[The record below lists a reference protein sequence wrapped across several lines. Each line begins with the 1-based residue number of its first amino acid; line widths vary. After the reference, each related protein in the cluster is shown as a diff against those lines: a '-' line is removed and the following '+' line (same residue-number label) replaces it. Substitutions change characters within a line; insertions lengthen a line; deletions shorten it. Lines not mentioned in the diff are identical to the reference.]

1 MPYRVESA
9 SDKVDGMRK
18 PLDLQ
23 AFGLMLIVCASL
35 GLQQVALKAT
45 AGDVSPVLLI
55 AMRSGIAAVLV
66 GLYMLAPRLRSG
78 LRRKAG
84 AIGGDPVA
92 DGGWKPGLLVGF
104 LFTLEYLLLG
114 EALRLTSAAHAVVFL
129 YTAPVFAALILH
141 ITVPA
146 ERMSLRQW
154 VGILMAFAGVA
165 TAFLGQRAGA
175 DRAAADM
182 LAGDLLA
189 LLAGA
194 AWGLTTVVVR
204 GSRLSR
210 VPATQT
216 LLYQLTAACLLLLVA
231 AALLDQM
238 TFRPT
243 AMVLAN
249 LGFQSVVVSFLAF
262 LIWFGLLRRYVASRL
277 GVLSFMTPLFGVLFG
292 VWLLDEPMEPGF
304 VTGAMLVLAG
314 MTVVGSAGW
323 SGRAGLIGWTLRSGQ
338 AEYRGTD
345 RGDEA
350 REQAQR
356 GDGEAGRLAQAGQG
370 GRAAQP
376 SEAQR
381 GRGDGGHGA
390 EAKPRHHRQ
399 AAFGA
404 AGHHGIEQCAINH
417 AAGHAAPGEP

>member
-1 MPYRVESA
+1 
-9 SDKVDGMRK
+9 
-18 PLDLQ
+18 
-23 AFGLMLIVCASL
+23 MLIVCASL

-45 AGDVSPVLLI
+45 TGDVSPVLLI

-66 GLYMLAPRLRSG
+66 GLYMLALRLRSG
-78 LRRKAG
+78 MRLRFDAG
-84 AIGGDPVA
+84 
-92 DGGWKPGLLVGF
+92 DGNWKPGLLVGF

-141 ITVPA
+141 VMVPA
-146 ERMSLRQW
+146 ERMSPRQW
-154 VGILMAFAGVA
+154 VGILMAFAGVVA
-165 TAFLGQRAGA
+165 AFLGQRTGS
-175 DRAAADM
+175 DRAVADM

-189 LLAGA
+189 LFAGA

-216 LLYQLTAACLLLLVA
+216 LLYQLAAACLLLLLA
-231 AALLDQM
+231 AVLLDQM

-262 LIWFGLLRRYVASRL
+262 LIWFWLLRRYVASRL

-304 VTGAMLVLAG
+304 VVGAMLVLAG
-314 MTVVGSAGW
+314 MTVVSTTGRPGW
-323 SGRAGLIGWTLRSGQ
+323 TGLAIRAGRARRHRP
-338 AEYRGTD
+338 RG
-345 RGDEA
+345 
-350 REQAQR
+350 
-356 GDGEAGRLAQAGQG
+356 
-370 GRAAQP
+370 
-376 SEAQR
+376 
-381 GRGDGGHGA
+381 
-390 EAKPRHHRQ
+390 
-399 AAFGA
+399 
-404 AGHHGIEQCAINH
+404 
-417 AAGHAAPGEP
+417 